1 MRSIQEV
8 VLTLLLEELMSLKQK
23 QLVMSVEHLLFLVIK
38 QEQYLGELLFVVEHL
53 VYEQSAYQ

>member
-1 MRSIQEV
+1 M
-8 VLTLLLEELMSLKQK
+8 LTLLLEELMSLKQK

>member
-1 MRSIQEV
+1 MGSIQEV